1 MTMPSWVL
9 FDLNGTLLDPRPV
22 ASALP
27 VADGEAVVLAS
38 LHDAVVQGM
47 VDTLSGEYRPF
58 LGYVR
63 AALQRQLQLSGA
75 ELDSD
80 SVEAVVE
87 LLARM
92 PPFADSAD
100 AIALLLDAAL
110 HVGVL
115 TNSGKAP
122 ALRALESAGLV
133 ARIERVIASDA
144 VRAYKPATSVY
155 QAAAEQIGVPPAE
168 IVLVS
173 AHWWDVTGAK
183 RVGLGTAWVSA
194 KEQVLMPGSPAPDV
208 QGPSLLDVAQGIVN
222 KIGERKQ

>member
-27 VADGEAVVLAS
+27 VADGEAVVLAT
-38 LHDAVVQGM
+38 LHDPVVQGM
-47 VDTLSGEYRPF
+47 VDTLSGEYRPL

-63 AALQRQLQLSGA
+63 AALQRRLQMSGA
-75 ELDSD
+75 ELASD

-100 AIALLLDAAL
+100 AIALLRDAGL
-110 HVGVL
+110 RVGGL
-115 TNSGKAP
+115 TNSGRAP
-122 ALRALESAGLV
+122 ALRAPESAGLI

-144 VRAYKPATSVY
+144 VRADKPATSVY
-155 QAAAEQIGVPPAE
+155 QAAAGHIAVPPAE

-183 RVGLGTAWVSA
+183 RVGLGTAWASA

-208 QGPSLLDVAQGIVN
+208 QAPSLLEIAREIVN
-222 KIGERKQ
+222 KSGEREQ

>member
-27 VADGEAVVLAS
+27 VADGEAVVLAP
-38 LHDAVVQGM
+38 LHDAG
-47 VDTLSGEYRPF
+47 
-58 LGYVR
+58 
-63 AALQRQLQLSGA
+63 
-75 ELDSD
+75 
-80 SVEAVVE
+80 
-87 LLARM
+87 
-92 PPFADSAD
+92 
-100 AIALLLDAAL
+100 L
-110 HVGVL
+110 HAGVL

-222 KIGERKQ
+222 KVGERKQ

>member
-1 MTMPSWVL
+1 
-9 FDLNGTLLDPRPV
+9 
-22 ASALP
+22 
-27 VADGEAVVLAS
+27 
-38 LHDAVVQGM
+38 
-47 VDTLSGEYRPF
+47 
-58 LGYVR
+58 
-63 AALQRQLQLSGA
+63 
-75 ELDSD
+75 
-80 SVEAVVE
+80 VEAVVE

-100 AIALLLDAAL
+100 AIALLLDAGL
-110 HVGVL
+110 RVGVL

-144 VRAYKPATSVY
+144 VRAYKPARRVY

-183 RVGLGTAWVSA
+183 RVGFGTAWVSA
-194 KEQVLMPGSPAPDV
+194 KEQILMPGSPAPDV
-208 QGPSLLDVAQGIVN
+208 QGLSLQDVAQGIVN
-222 KIGERKQ
+222 MLGEREQ

>member
-9 FDLNGTLLDPRPV
+9 FDLNGTLHDPRPA

-27 VADGEAVVLAS
+27 MADGEAVVLAS

-58 LGYVR
+58 LDYIH
-63 AALQRQLQLSGA
+63 AALQRQLQVSGA

-87 LLARM
+87 LMARM
-92 PPFADSAD
+92 PPFADSGD
-100 AIALLLDAAL
+100 AIALLRDAGL

-115 TNSGKAP
+115 TNSGKEP
-122 ALRALESAGLV
+122 ATRALESAGLV
-133 ARIERVIASDA
+133 TRIEAVIASDA

-155 QAAAEQIGVPPAE
+155 RAALEQIGVPAAE
-168 IVLVS
+168 IVLIS

-183 RVGLGTAWVSA
+183 RVGLGTAWVSE
-194 KEQVLMPGSPAPDV
+194 KERVLMPGSPAPDV
-208 QGPSLLDVAQGIVN
+208 QAPSLLDVAHEIVS
-222 KIGERKQ
+222 KVGECKQ